1 MLWSSYAS
9 KMSIM
14 MSNIIIVN
22 DNNMLIGSHPCVTK
36 NKSINHGENRKKR
49 FYFLDLT
56 VADDIATQFA
66 DDSWG
71 SMSVWALVSSKGLEL
86 GKASEIM
93 QFPFSLSMVNSTIVK
108 YRFIGLVRVWFISHA
123 KKLQTITDIIC
134 IRSPLNI
141 RISVTYSGMFS
152 VLITLYFPR
161 YRKNENKNLPGLAD
175 VIGLF
180 CREFLKKK
188 SYFKL

>member
-9 KMSIM
+9 KTSIM

-22 DNNMLIGSHPCVTK
+22 DNNMFIGSHPCVTK
-36 NKSINHGENRKKR
+36 NKSIKHGENRMKR

-66 DDSWG
+66 DGSWG

-86 GKASEIM
+86 GKASKII
-93 QFPFSLSMVNSTIVK
+93 QYPFWLWMVNSTIVK

-123 KKLQTITDIIC
+123 K
-134 IRSPLNI
+134 
-141 RISVTYSGMFS
+141 
-152 VLITLYFPR
+152 
-161 YRKNENKNLPGLAD
+161 NKPSLT
-175 VIGLF
+175 
-180 CREFLKKK
+180 
-188 SYFKL
+188 